1 MTSLK
6 NLRKLKQKIPTV
18 TLLISFICTG
28 TECAYGCTVPY
39 IWCVCV
45 SVQSACSYFLVRPGN
60 SEIILP
66 FRALLPSLFSPNPL
80 QISLMPYSVRLVRA
94 RFTFSFDLLFARERL
109 WNFSREIIKFLHLV
123 TLKIRWILLSVEI
136 SPKWKFNKHYIKVKY

>member
-1 MTSLK
+1 MVVLY
-6 NLRKLKQKIPTV
+6 RI
-18 TLLISFICTG
+18 FG
-28 TECAYGCTVPY
+28 
-39 IWCVCV
+39 VCV

-94 RFTFSFDLLFARERL
+94 RFTK
-109 WNFSREIIKFLHLV
+109 IHLV
-123 TLKIRWILLSVEI
+123 LIYYLQGKGHEI
-136 SPKWKFNKHYIKVKY
+136 SPEKLLNFPIL